1 MMLDMLLKAS
11 LNSRIF
17 VFCCPHQVFDEV
29 LNTFHQSSL
38 EGREFVF
45 IFIDLFTVYD
55 DDDDDNSARFAT
67 STGRHQRTLP
77 AVFVISLMQF
87 QANRKQVFSE
97 EMRNSSKVRKYFKS
111 ISSALIASFMEDVA
125 S

>member
-38 EGREFVF
+38 DGGEFVF

-55 DDDDDNSARFAT
+55 DDDDNFERFAT

>member
-1 MMLDMLLKAS
+1 MLLKAS

-17 VFCCPHQVFDEV
+17 VFCCPHQVFAEV

-38 EGREFVF
+38 DGREFVF

-55 DDDDDNSARFAT
+55 DDDDNFERFAT

-87 QANRKQVFSE
+87 QANRKQVSSE
-97 EMRNSSKVRKYFKS
+97 EMKNSSKVRKPFKS